1 VSTPGSYSLTKRKS
15 RKEKERMKKLEKQ
28 REKYRK
34 EKEKQKKRKPKAKG
48 RPSLVVKKSS
58 GRKDN
63 YRSRYTPADM
73 ERAISMVQQEDY
85 AVARAAEICGV
96 PRVTLIDRLAGSHK
110 GEVGRPNVLSVAEEK
125 ALVQVLVQMGQ
136 YNYPLTKR
144 HLSEMVKNYL
154 DKTRETR
161 FIDNRPGRVWIKNF
175 LERHKDQI
183 AIKKANNIRR

>member
-1 VSTPGSYSLTKRKS
+1 MEEKTTTDLGTHLLTWSGPFPWYSRRTTPW
-15 RKEKERMKKLEKQ
+15 
-28 REKYRK
+28 
-34 EKEKQKKRKPKAKG
+34 
-48 RPSLVVKKSS
+48 
-58 GRKDN
+58 
-63 YRSRYTPADM
+63 
-73 ERAISMVQQEDY
+73 
-85 AVARAAEICGV
+85 RAAEICGV